1 MLEREQLV
9 GNGGDLSVF
18 LQGGLLA
25 VPPRLISFGKSD
37 KYVCVCSRLGLN
49 SQRSRS
55 TLRCKQNGGHV
66 GTGSSLNSAGG
77 SAVRTHAPTAVRV
90 EYHKNVRRSKSP
102 ALICPQTLSGTNL
115 SD

>member
-18 LQGGLLA
+18 LRGGGLLV

-49 SQRSRS
+49 SPCSRS
-55 TLRCKQNGGHV
+55 TLRCKQNGGCV
-66 GTGSSLNSAGG
+66 GGEQEA
-77 SAVRTHAPTAVRV
+77 A
-90 EYHKNVRRSKSP
+90 
-102 ALICPQTLSGTNL
+102 
-115 SD
+115 